1 MCGEYGDENLRP
13 HYHALIF
20 GHNFSDKEY
29 FRETDTGH
37 KLYRSDT
44 LDRLWSHGY
53 CNIGEVTFETAAYT
67 ARYIMKKVKSNEK
80 KRSIKYLGNEI
91 SSEEWNAYS
100 RVDPTTGEAFYVLPE
115 YTAMSR
121 RPGIGKGWYKK
132 FGEETYRDDYIIER
146 GVKMQPPRYY
156 DEQYPD
162 IDTIKQKRR
171 RRAKE
176 RNQDNT
182 PERLAVKEKV
192 KLAQMRFLKRS
203 LEEY

>member
-67 ARYIMKKVKSNEK
+67 ARYIMKKVKINDNTPENL
-80 KRSIKYLGNEI
+80 RRTYE
-91 SSEEWNAYS
+91 
-100 RVDPTTGEAFYVLPE
+100 RVDSETGEAFQVIPE
-115 YTAMSR
+115 YTTMSR
-121 RPGIGKGWYKK
+121 RPGIGQDWYKK

-146 GVKMQPPRYY
+146 GVKMQPPKYY

-162 IDTIKQKRR
+162 IDTIKRKRR
-171 RRAKE
+171 RKAKE
-176 RNQDNT
+176 RNKDNT
-182 PERLAVKEKV
+182 SERLAVKEKV
-192 KLAQMRFLKRS
+192 KLAQLRFLKRS
-203 LEEY
+203 LKEY